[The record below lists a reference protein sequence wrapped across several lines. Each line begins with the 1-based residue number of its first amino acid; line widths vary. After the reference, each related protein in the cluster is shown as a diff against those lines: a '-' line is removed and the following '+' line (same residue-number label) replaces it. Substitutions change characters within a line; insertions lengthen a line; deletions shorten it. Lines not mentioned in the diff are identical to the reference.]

1 MEGAGVN
8 YYEHHL
14 GDWAA
19 ATGHLSWDEDMAYTR
34 LLRAY
39 YHHEKPIQKG
49 QQYRMARA
57 STPAQRRAVDAVIA
71 EFFELDKAGEC
82 FRQKRADAEI
92 ERFQDK
98 QRKAKA
104 SADARWSQSAR
115 NANASPDAM
124 RTHSEGN
131 ALQTPDT
138 RPKEEKVS
146 AVTDPP
152 PLRAQP
158 EPETEGHQPTA
169 AGLACRAM
177 RAAGMADVNPGDPR
191 LLALLEQGASAE
203 ELRGVAAD
211 AVNRG
216 KGFAWALK
224 ALEGRRADA
233 AAISL
238 AAAPPA
244 TVASAEPV
252 KTAALIAEMTQR
264 AADAR
269 SPESQQARRDALA
282 KLGRAAA

>member
-1 MEGAGVN
+1 MN

-57 STPAQRRAVDAVIA
+57 STPTQRRAVDAVIA
-71 EFFELDKAGEC
+71 EFFELDAAGEC
-82 FRQKRADAEI
+82 FRQKRADSEI

-104 SADARWSQSAR
+104 SAEVRWSQSGR
-115 NANASPDAM
+115 NANASPNAM

-138 RPKEEKVS
+138 RPKEEKGR
-146 AVTDPP
+146 AVTAPP
-152 PLRAQP
+152 PSRAP
-158 EPETEGHQPTA
+158 EEPETEGHQPTA

-177 RAAGMADVNPGDPR
+177 RSAGMADVNPGDPR
-191 LLALLEQGASAE
+191 LLALLEQGASAD

-211 AVNRG
+211 AVTRG

-224 ALEGRRADA
+224 ALEGRRSDA
-233 AAISL
+233 AAIALAPRVDDKAGAEAVAQSAAYL
-238 AAAPPA
+238 AEQAAA
-244 TVASAEPV
+244 
-252 KTAALIAEMTQR
+252 AAAARTPEAQAARR
-264 AADAR
+264 AAM
-269 SPESQQARRDALA
+269 A
-282 KLGRAAA
+282 KFGRAAA